1 MEQSRELILL
11 LSSVLKWEKKF
22 YPGVIFGAI
31 TILYLTLYYL
41 DLSLLTLIG
50 VIGLFAVIID
60 YGYPMV
66 SKMLFS
72 PENWTG
78 AQEKAY
84 EEVINEIV
92 AIKLK
97 VCGITKYACVPKEE
111 KTLMVSGF
119 GFELMLTIVIA
130 RKILHKKLLRNLI
143 QFFLMT

>member
-31 TILYLTLYYL
+31 TLLYLTLYYL
-41 DLSLLTLIG
+41 NLSLLTLIG
-50 VIGLFAVIID
+50 IIGVFAVIID

-66 SKMLFS
+66 SKMLFN

-78 AQEKAY
+78 TQEKAF

-111 KTLMVSGF
+111 KTLMVSKSVCF
-119 GFELMLTIVIA
+119 VCVCVLRLVVRTTI
-130 RKILHKKLLRNLI
+130 
-143 QFFLMT
+143 

>member
-31 TILYLTLYYL
+31 TVLYLTLYYL
-41 DLSLLTLIG
+41 NLSLLTLIG

-78 AQEKAY
+78 TQEKAY

-111 KTLMVSGF
+111 KTLMVSKSR
-119 GFELMLTIVIA
+119 LIA
-130 RKILHKKLLRNLI
+130 
-143 QFFLMT
+143 FLFY